1 MKTLIAIPCMDMV
14 HTTFFKSMIGLE
26 RVGDVQYGMTQS
38 SLIYA
43 ARNMLA
49 KQAIE
54 QGFDRMLW
62 FDSDM
67 DVPVDAMRRL
77 SEDMDEGRE
86 FVSGIYFK
94 RTTPTA
100 PVLYSELGYYSDET
114 DKVTPVAKPFHEY
127 PKDSIF
133 EIQAA
138 GFGCVM
144 MTTDLIKKVIAKYGQ
159 PFSPMMG
166 FGEDLSF
173 CARVLQ
179 LGIPMYCDSRIK
191 CGHVGAQ
198 IVTEET
204 FLRGV

>member
-1 MKTLIAIPCMDMV
+1 MKTLIAIPCMDMI
-14 HTTFFKSMIGLE
+14 HTTFFKSMIALE
-26 RVGDVQYGMTQS
+26 RVGECKYGMTQS

-43 ARNMLA
+43 ARNTLA
-49 KQAIE
+49 RQAVAE
-54 QGFDRMLW
+54 DFDRVLW

-67 DVPVDAMRRL
+67 DIPPDAMKRL
-77 SEDMDEGRE
+77 SQDIDEGRE

-94 RTTPTA
+94 RTLPTA
-100 PVLYSELGYYSDET
+100 PVLYNELGYFDDEGH
-114 DKVTPVAKPFHEY
+114 VTPVAKPYHDY
-127 PKDSIF
+127 PRDQIF

-144 MTTDLIKKVIAKYGQ
+144 MTVDLIRKVNAKFGQ

-191 CGHVGAQ
+191 CGHVSAQ
-198 IVTEET
+198 LVTEES
-204 FLRGV
+204 FLQGMV